1 MKLRIPK
8 VHNLLIKLAGA
19 LILLCLAYL
28 LLMPTSVFGEELPAG
43 VFGEELPAAKPDSG
57 AATVSTSG
65 TLPRTSWGQP
75 LPAKAGDTAAESI
88 TAPRSPGQS
97 PVSKEKTVDVMETVT
112 NYDSRMRIGKIIWRG
127 MGESS
132 AAGKETDWDKI
143 NDQIWRKSMGT
154 HVVIETTAN
163 VAGSALQYACMGV
176 APPFGLAAASLVNGV
191 VSNMGGAI
199 GYETSVAM
207 EEAPNR
213 TRNQIVGRAMKN
225 IDATNFAARTAGSVA
240 GAVIG
245 QALCPL
251 PFVGAMAGGLVG
263 SVVGGTLGNYFV
275 ETEFGKNYGETM
287 QRSWNRFSAWVTGEK
302 KQKNQ
307 MEPERIPPLN
317 NSTMPRTTQP
327 LNIKDGTGRIGRDD
341 SVDF

>member
-1 MKLRIPK
+1 MKLCFPK
-8 VHNLLIKLAGA
+8 KHNLLLKLAGI
-19 LILLCLAYL
+19 LTLLCLAYL
-28 LLMPTSVFGEELPAG
+28 LILPTG
-43 VFGEELPAAKPDSG
+43 VFGEEPTVAKPTTG
-57 AATVSTSG
+57 AATVRTSDAV
-65 TLPRTSWGQP
+65 PRTSWGQP
-75 LPAKAGDTAAESI
+75 LPADENS
-88 TAPRSPGQS
+88 TAPPSPGPS
-97 PVSKEKTVDVMETVT
+97 PLSRENTVDVMETVT

-154 HVVIETTAN
+154 HVVIETTALA
-163 VAGSALQYACMGV
+163 AGSALQYACMGV

-191 VSNMGGAI
+191 VTGMGGAI

-207 EEAPNR
+207 EDAPNR

>member
-176 APPFGLAAASLVNGV
+176 APPLGRAAGGQGNG
-191 VSNMGGAI
+191 GGEGKQENRHQTGQMLSQH
-199 GYETSVAM
+199 GYLRRSVA
-207 EEAPNR
+207 PDNCTPR
-213 TRNQIVGRAMKN
+213 SLK
-225 IDATNFAARTAGSVA
+225 
-240 GAVIG
+240 
-245 QALCPL
+245 
-251 PFVGAMAGGLVG
+251 
-263 SVVGGTLGNYFV
+263 GN
-275 ETEFGKNYGETM
+275 G
-287 QRSWNRFSAWVTGEK
+287 
-302 KQKNQ
+302 
-307 MEPERIPPLN
+307 
-317 NSTMPRTTQP
+317 
-327 LNIKDGTGRIGRDD
+327 
-341 SVDF
+341 